1 MYRTTKATFKT
12 LYLRQNLSYCCLSN
26 WKFIGDIDLF
36 TMEHPLFKKQCL
48 QYAISFWT
56 LDLEESITEDILK
69 RSSWRKKMSN
79 GTLTVFR
86 TLQTSD
92 SWEQHTKN
100 FTKKI
105 LITHVI
111 LDGNW
116 MLTTRWKPW
125 TLFLGTL
132 ETLPKAIGWK
142 ICRFFWFIQH
152 TWMYTKTLWSNVIKM
167 HG

>member
-1 MYRTTKATFKT
+1 
-12 LYLRQNLSYCCLSN
+12 
-26 WKFIGDIDLF
+26 
-36 TMEHPLFKKQCL
+36 
-48 QYAISFWT
+48 
-56 LDLEESITEDILK
+56 
-69 RSSWRKKMSN
+69 MSN

-116 MLTTRWKPW
+116 ILTTRWKP
-125 TLFLGTL
+125 
-132 ETLPKAIGWK
+132 
-142 ICRFFWFIQH
+142 
-152 TWMYTKTLWSNVIKM
+152 
-167 HG
+167 